1 MGGDGV
7 FWDRVACVYDVFA
20 NVINRKAN
28 RALCAAVEP
37 WIEPGDEVLECAC
50 GTGLLS
56 GVIAQRCGHL
66 TATDFSAKM
75 LRRAEKKYG
84 KRSNIAFEQADI
96 LHLRYPD
103 GAFDTV
109 VAANVIHLLDEPLR
123 ALRELDRVC
132 RPGGRIIIPTYM
144 NGTESGR
151 GLQARVHAGEL
162 PRLFRAGRVPRR
174 AVYALPRPDPL
185 RGGRAQKDGGEHM
198 KVNTLDEGA
207 IRDIGHAFGYY
218 DYGAE
223 RGLIDLFPGR
233 DAVASYICGYV
244 RMALLGGMLH
254 ATSERGEGFIAFKR
268 PGEKIGAR
276 AGLALLRALLGSMN
290 GRALLRFARAMA
302 KSGDG
307 LDKRLDREKEPYLF
321 VGLVCV

>member
-103 GAFDTV
+103 GAFDAV

-132 RPGGRIIIPTYM
+132 KPGGKLIIPTYM
-144 NGTESGR
+144 NRTGKGKTNRVSGVI
-151 GLQARVHAGEL
+151 GKAGADFKREFTLETYRQFFTDAGYSDMRFEL
-162 PRLFRAGRVPRR
+162 CEGRIPC
-174 AVYALPRPDPL
+174 
-185 RGGRAQKDGGEHM
+185 
-198 KVNTLDEGA
+198 
-207 IRDIGHAFGYY
+207 
-218 DYGAE
+218 
-223 RGLIDLFPGR
+223 
-233 DAVASYICGYV
+233 AVALI
-244 RMALLGGMLH
+244 RMGVSAD
-254 ATSERGEGFIAFKR
+254 
-268 PGEKIGAR
+268 AR
-276 AGLALLRALLGSMN
+276 R
-290 GRALLRFARAMA
+290 
-302 KSGDG
+302 KSS
-307 LDKRLDREKEPYLF
+307 
-321 VGLVCV
+321 

>member
-103 GAFDTV
+103 GAFDAV

-123 ALRELDRVC
+123 ALRELDHAFFERAGYRGAQYTLC
-132 RPGGRIIIPTYM
+132 RGRIPC
-144 NGTESGR
+144 
-151 GLQARVHAGEL
+151 
-162 PRLFRAGRVPRR
+162 
-174 AVYALPRPDPL
+174 
-185 RGGRAQKDGGEHM
+185 
-198 KVNTLDEGA
+198 
-207 IRDIGHAFGYY
+207 
-218 DYGAE
+218 
-223 RGLIDLFPGR
+223 
-233 DAVASYICGYV
+233 AVAV
-244 RMALLGGMLH
+244 
-254 ATSERGEGFIAFKR
+254 
-268 PGEKIGAR
+268 
-276 AGLALLRALLGSMN
+276 LRKTEEN
-290 GRALLRFARAMA
+290 T
-302 KSGDG
+302 
-307 LDKRLDREKEPYLF
+307 
-321 VGLVCV
+321 

>member
-84 KRSNIAFEQADI
+84 KRGNIAFEQADI

-103 GAFDTV
+103 GAFDAV

-151 GLQARVHAGEL
+151 ANGVSSAIG
-162 PRLFRAGRVPRR
+162 RAGADFKREFTPESYR
-174 AVYALPRPDPL
+174 AFFERAGY
-185 RGGRAQKDGGEHM
+185 RGVQYTLCRGR
-198 KVNTLDEGA
+198 
-207 IRDIGHAFGYY
+207 I
-218 DYGAE
+218 
-223 RGLIDLFPGR
+223 PC
-233 DAVASYICGYV
+233 AVAV
-244 RMALLGGMLH
+244 
-254 ATSERGEGFIAFKR
+254 
-268 PGEKIGAR
+268 
-276 AGLALLRALLGSMN
+276 LRKTEEN
-290 GRALLRFARAMA
+290 T
-302 KSGDG
+302 
-307 LDKRLDREKEPYLF
+307 
-321 VGLVCV
+321 